1 MKKIVF
7 LLFLPLILLSQGT
20 QMYADGVTT
29 DQNGNSF
36 EWIKY
41 EDQYWSIDNAEVE
54 TYRDGTPIPQ
64 VTDPTQWSNLTT
76 GAWCYINNDSAKSKV
91 YNWFAIAGIHDNDE
105 NTPNKEFAPEDWEV
119 PSDAQWTILENI
131 LITNGYN
138 YNGVTD
144 GEFLAKAMAS
154 NEGWNDASNN
164 TGAIGNQ
171 QQTNNTSGFNAV
183 PTGFR
188 EPNGAF
194 NAIGNTSSIWTSS
207 SVDSAKSINRDL
219 WYMRSYIQ
227 NYNTYHNYGLS
238 VRFVSSTNPGEGDGV
253 NSSGDIVLSGIV
265 SAENNQIKNVADP
278 TDAQDAV
285 TKNYTYS
292 KSEVDA
298 LISEIKTELGNQID
312 NDGDGYTEDGG
323 DCDDSDSEINPAANE
338 VCDNIDNNCNAE
350 IDEGVTNPYYQD
362 VDGDGFGLN
371 GIDPVMTCSPPD
383 GYVSNNQDCDDTDS
397 AIYPGAPELSDGIDN
412 DCDGQIDEQN
422 EQTLVSGHEDSST
435 FPSEH
440 SPNYSTVIS
449 HVNEVSQLLTPNTKI
464 TKLIIHPTES
474 KNNVKVIPFL
484 TDENFNVVALGE
496 EYYFDAIEGES
507 HEIIFNTELTSTSS
521 FYIGCYENV
530 FTKHKSSS
538 CNGKYKWESG
548 EPAIGLTINDG
559 TSTNSS
565 CRSTQAYGY

>member
-1 MKKIVF
+1 MKNKLLQIILFFVFVGYAQEPVIWSGEKITF
-7 LLFLPLILLSQGT
+7 SKLALGD
-20 QMYADGVTT
+20 ADELTSNVTLVRG
-29 DQNGNSF
+29 DAGGLYNSVSELGNSA
-36 EWIKY
+36 
-41 EDQYWSIDNAEVE
+41 S
-54 TYRDGTPIPQ
+54 
-64 VTDPTQWSNLTT
+64 S
-76 GAWCYINNDSAKSKV
+76 
-91 YNWFAIAGIHDNDE
+91 
-105 NTPNKEFAPEDWEV
+105 PEDTRWAYGKTQDGIIGLNFGSFKTSIGQGNQGNKPPVEV
-119 PSDAQWTILENI
+119 DLVLH
-131 LITNGYN
+131 LITDNIYIDIKFLTWETGGN
-138 YNGVTD
+138 Y
-144 GEFLAKAMAS
+144 
-154 NEGWNDASNN
+154 
-164 TGAIGNQ
+164 
-171 QQTNNTSGFNAV
+171 
-183 PTGFR
+183 
-188 EPNGAF
+188 
-194 NAIGNTSSIWTSS
+194 
-207 SVDSAKSINRDL
+207 
-219 WYMRSYIQ
+219 
-227 NYNTYHNYGLS
+227 TYE
-238 VRFVSSTNPGEGDGV
+238 RSTNRPGIRL
-253 NSSGDIVLSGIV
+253 NGIM
-265 SAENNQIKNVADP
+265 SAENNQIKNVANP

-312 NDGDGYTEDGG
+312 NDGDGYTEDAG

-371 GIDPVMTCSPPD
+371 GIDPVMTCSPAD
-383 GYVSNNQDCDDTDS
+383 GYVSNNQDCDDSNS
-397 AIYPGAPELSDGIDN
+397 AVYPGAPELSDGIDN

-484 TDENFNVVALGE
+484 TDGNFNVVALGE

-507 HEIIFNTELTSTSS
+507 HEIILNTELTSTSS

-530 FTKHKSSS
+530 LTKHKPSS
-538 CNGKYKWESG
+538 CNGKYKWKSG

-559 TSTNSS
+559 TSTNSN

>member
-1 MKKIVF
+1 MIV
-7 LLFLPLILLSQGT
+7 
-20 QMYADGVTT
+20 
-29 DQNGNSF
+29 
-36 EWIKY
+36 
-41 EDQYWSIDNAEVE
+41 
-54 TYRDGTPIPQ
+54 
-64 VTDPTQWSNLTT
+64 
-76 GAWCYINNDSAKSKV
+76 
-91 YNWFAIAGIHDNDE
+91 
-105 NTPNKEFAPEDWEV
+105 
-119 PSDAQWTILENI
+119 
-131 LITNGYN
+131 
-138 YNGVTD
+138 
-144 GEFLAKAMAS
+144 
-154 NEGWNDASNN
+154 
-164 TGAIGNQ
+164 
-171 QQTNNTSGFNAV
+171 
-183 PTGFR
+183 
-188 EPNGAF
+188 
-194 NAIGNTSSIWTSS
+194 
-207 SVDSAKSINRDL
+207 
-219 WYMRSYIQ
+219 
-227 NYNTYHNYGLS
+227 
-238 VRFVSSTNPGEGDGV
+238 
-253 NSSGDIVLSGIV
+253 
-265 SAENNQIKNVADP
+265 
-278 TDAQDAV
+278 
-285 TKNYTYS
+285 
-292 KSEVDA
+292 
-298 LISEIKTELGNQID
+298 EIKTELENQID
-312 NDGDGYTEDGG
+312 NDGDGYTEDAG

-383 GYVSNNQDCDDTDS
+383 GYVSNNQDCDDFDS
-397 AIYPGAPELSDGIDN
+397 AVYPGAPELSDGIDN

-440 SPNYSTVIS
+440 SSNYSTVIS

-548 EPAIGLTINDG
+548 EPAIGLTINNG
-559 TSTNSS
+559 TSTNSN
-565 CRSTQAYGY
+565 CRSTQAYGYY